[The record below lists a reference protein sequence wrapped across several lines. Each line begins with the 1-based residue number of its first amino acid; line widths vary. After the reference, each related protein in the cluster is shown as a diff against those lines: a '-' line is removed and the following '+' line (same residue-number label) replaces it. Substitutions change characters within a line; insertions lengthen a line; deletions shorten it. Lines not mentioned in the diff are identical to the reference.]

1 MGDLGLRIGCFFVIS
16 IQANM
21 CRVFYVLS
29 GPIHDGYCNMQKTV
43 VFMNLLQFTCLFVC
57 LAKIL

>member
-1 MGDLGLRIGCFFVIS
+1 MGDLGLRIGCFFVI
-16 IQANM
+16 QFEQTCAEYFM
-21 CRVFYVLS
+21 CLH

-57 LAKIL
+57 LANSL